1 MTNVSNIFHIDGG
14 PEQFKAALSGLFV
27 ELDVQFR
34 EPNALLETEV
44 QQIQLGEFEYL
55 RTRANLGNLV
65 VARTD
70 SLIAQSEFNSF
81 FICCVLEGYAELEQG
96 ERIGLQQGDI
106 AVLDSSMAYQVVVPG
121 FLDAVWIRV
130 PRYRLDGRMHAKA
143 GAEIRRV
150 KGNSGLGLIASRFI
164 RSVLEQAERI
174 DHGAEFRLNN
184 SLLDILALAL
194 THLPGDW
201 HGSRSTGLLQ
211 QIQTTIEQN
220 LGNPDLSLDALA
232 RRHGITVR
240 YLNKLF
246 AREGISTA
254 KWVRIRRL
262 ERCREQIESTEYS
275 HLGIS
280 QIAFANGFN
289 DISNFNRAFKAYF
302 GSTPSSLRRE

>member
-1 MTNVSNIFHIDGG
+1 MTNVSNTFHIDGG
-14 PEQFKAALSGLFV
+14 PEHFKAALSGLFV

-70 SLIAQSEFNSF
+70 SLIAESEFNSF

-302 GSTPSSLRRE
+302 GSTPSSLRRA

>member
-1 MTNVSNIFHIDGG
+1 MTNVSNTFHIDGG
-14 PEQFKAALSGLFV
+14 PEHFKAALSGLFV

-44 QQIQLGEFEYL
+44 KQIQLGEFEYL

-70 SLIAQSEFNSF
+70 SLIAESEFNSF

-220 LGNPDLSLDALA
+220 LGNPHLSLDALA

-302 GSTPSSLRRE
+302 GSTPSSLRRA

>member
-1 MTNVSNIFHIDGG
+1 MTNVSNTFHIDGG
-14 PEQFKAALSGLFV
+14 PEHFKAALSGLFV

-44 QQIQLGEFEYL
+44 KQIQLGEFEYL

-70 SLIAQSEFNSF
+70 SLIAESEFNSF

-302 GSTPSSLRRE
+302 GSTPSSLRRA

>member
-1 MTNVSNIFHIDGG
+1 
-14 PEQFKAALSGLFV
+14 V

-44 QQIQLGEFEYL
+44 KQIQLGEFEYL

-70 SLIAQSEFNSF
+70 SLIAESEFNSF

-302 GSTPSSLRRE
+302 GSTPSSLRRA

>member
-1 MTNVSNIFHIDGG
+1 MTNVSNTFHIDGG
-14 PEQFKAALSGLFV
+14 PEHFKAALSGLFV

-70 SLIAQSEFNSF
+70 SLIAESEFNSF
-81 FICCVLEGYAELEQG
+81 FICCVLEGHAELEQG

-302 GSTPSSLRRE
+302 GSTPSSLRRA

>member
-1 MTNVSNIFHIDGG
+1 MANVSNTFHIDGG
-14 PEQFKAALSGLFV
+14 PEHFKAALSGLFV

-70 SLIAQSEFNSF
+70 SLIAESEFNSF

-164 RSVLEQAERI
+164 RSVLEQAEQI

-302 GSTPSSLRRE
+302 GSTPSSLRRA